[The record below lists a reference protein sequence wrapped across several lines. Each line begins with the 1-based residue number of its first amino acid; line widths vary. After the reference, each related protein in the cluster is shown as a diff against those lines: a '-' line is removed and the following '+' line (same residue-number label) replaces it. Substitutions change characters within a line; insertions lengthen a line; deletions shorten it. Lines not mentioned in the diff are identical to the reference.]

1 MSIEPEF
8 ALFVAAGVL
17 TVIVAVV
24 VGLLLRHAFRE
35 ERERQRGE
43 RK

>member
-1 MSIEPEF
+1 MSLEPEF

-24 VGLLLRHAFRE
+24 VGVLLRHAFRE
-35 ERERQRGE
+35 ERQRQEEE